1 MYTHLWTGVYR
12 HVKICLYMYVCIFF
26 NKFYTSK
33 GEGFFSLVL
42 FPSTLYSEY
51 SKVPGT

>member
-1 MYTHLWTGVYR
+1 MDRCIQTC
-12 HVKICLYMYVCIFF
+12 KNMSIYMYVFIFF

-42 FPSTLYSEY
+42 FPNTLYSEY